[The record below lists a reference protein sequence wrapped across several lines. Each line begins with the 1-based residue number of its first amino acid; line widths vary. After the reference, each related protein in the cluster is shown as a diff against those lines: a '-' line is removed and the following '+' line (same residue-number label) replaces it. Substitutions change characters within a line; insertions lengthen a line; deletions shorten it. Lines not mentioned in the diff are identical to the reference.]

1 MKLSVSCEGEPKEIV
16 TLMDS
21 LSNDADNKKKVI
33 ESVRNQVTVAFER
46 AAVLQ
51 AAREKSEQQQ

>member
-21 LSNDADNKKKVI
+21 LLNNADNKKKVI

-46 AAVLQ
+46 AEVLQ